1 MTDASEATAVEPTA
15 AAAAQPAP
23 FTERQYVV
31 PLALVTSL
39 FFLWAIGVNLNDI
52 LIPHLKKA
60 LDLSDFQSSLIQTAF
75 FGGYFL
81 MALPAGGIMRRV
93 GYRRGILVGL
103 SLCAVG
109 TLLFQPAATA
119 RWYPFFL
126 LALFIMACGQCVLE
140 VAANPYV
147 TVLGP
152 PPSAARRLNTAQAF
166 NALGAV
172 LTPILGAR
180 FILSG
185 VEHSKSELATMSPQ
199 AIETWRATE
208 AAGVKGPY
216 LVITAIFVAVGVM
229 IALSKLPEVKEP
241 GVGAGAGIGSAWKH
255 AHLRRGVLAQFCYVG
270 AQVGVASFV
279 IRFAQQTMPGTPE
292 LVAANFLK
300 LHLAG
305 FLAGRVIGSA
315 LMTRIPAPKML
326 AGVAALSLIA
336 AIVAAAG
343 SGAAAVWMVVL
354 LGALHAIQFPT
365 IFALAIDGLGDDTK
379 LASSLIV
386 MSIVGGAIVPALM
399 GAVSDARGIQA
410 AFWLPAMC
418 YVVVLHF
425 ATLGYRH
432 TAEVAS

>member
-1 MTDASEATAVEPTA
+1 MTERG
-15 AAAAQPAP
+15 AP
-23 FTERQYVV
+23 FTERRYVL
-31 PLALVTSL
+31 PLVLVTSL

-81 MALPAGGIMRRV
+81 MALPAGWLMRRL
-93 GYRRGILVGL
+93 GYRRGILSGL
-103 SLCAVG
+103 SLCALG
-109 TLLFQPAATA
+109 TLLFQPAAIV
-119 RWYPFFL
+119 RWYPLFL
-126 LALFIMACGQCVLE
+126 LALFVMACGQCVLE

-166 NALGAV
+166 NAFGAV

-185 VEHSKSELATMSPQ
+185 VEHSKAELAAMSPA

-208 AAGVKGPY
+208 AAGVRNPY
-216 LVITAIFVAVGVM
+216 LVITGIFVVVGIM
-229 IALSKLPEVKEP
+229 IALSKLPEVAEP
-241 GVGAGAGIGSAWKH
+241 GVGTGRGLAGAWRH

-279 IRFAQQTMPGTPE
+279 IRFAQQALPGTPE
-292 LVAANFLK
+292 RAAAGFLQW
-300 LHLAG
+300 HLAG

-315 LMTRIPAPKML
+315 LMSRIPAPRML
-326 AGVAALSLIA
+326 ATVAALG
-336 AIVAAAG
+336 VGAAAYAATG
-343 SGAAAVWMVVL
+343 SGAATVWMVVL
-354 LGALHAIQFPT
+354 LGALHSIQFPT

-379 LASSLIV
+379 LGSSLVV

-399 GAVSDARGIQA
+399 GAISDARGIQA
-410 AFWLPAMC
+410 AFWLPALC
-418 YVVVLHF
+418 YLVVCHF
-425 ATLGYRH
+425 AIRGHRH
-432 TAEVAS
+432 SAEVTS

>member
-1 MTDASEATAVEPTA
+1 MTAVSEV
-15 AAAAQPAP
+15 
-23 FTERQYVV
+23 TESTTPLTEQRYVV
-31 PLALVTSL
+31 PLVLVTSL

-60 LDLSDFQSSLIQTAF
+60 LDLTDFQSSLIQTAF

-81 MALPAGGIMRRV
+81 MALPAGWLMRRL
-93 GYRRGILVGL
+93 GYRRGILSGL
-103 SLCAVG
+103 ALCALG

-126 LALFIMACGQCVLE
+126 LALFVMACGQCVLE

-152 PPSAARRLNTAQAF
+152 PSSAAARLNMAQAF

-172 LTPILGAR
+172 LTPFFGAK

-185 VEHSKSELATMSPQ
+185 VEHSRAELSTMTPA
-199 AIETWRATE
+199 AIDAWRSTE

-216 LVITAIFVAVGVM
+216 LAITALFVAVGIM

-241 GVGAGAGIGSAWKH
+241 GVGSGRGLAAAWRH

-270 AQVGVASFV
+270 AQVGGASFV
-279 IRFAQQTMPGTPE
+279 IRFAQQAMPGTPE
-292 LVAANFLK
+292 LTAAGFLK
-300 LHLAG
+300 WHLGG
-305 FLAGRVIGSA
+305 FLAGRVVGSA
-315 LMTRIPAPKML
+315 LMTRIPAARML
-326 AGVAALSLIA
+326 ASVAALA
-336 AIVAAAG
+336 AAAAVVAASG

-354 LGALHAIQFPT
+354 LGALNSIQFPT
-365 IFALAIDGLGDDTK
+365 IFALAIDGLGNDTK
-379 LASSLIV
+379 LGSSLIV

-399 GAVSDARGIQA
+399 GALSDARGIQA
-410 AFWLPAMC
+410 AFWLPALC
-418 YVVVLHF
+418 YLVVLHF
-425 ATLGYRH
+425 AWRGHRH
-432 TAEVAS
+432 GVEVTS